1 MPARAA
7 VALALALAV
16 LSGSGL
22 AGCRRGASDGPTC
35 RQAGARF
42 DQLER
47 AQLAAAG
54 LPERERSHLEHLVA
68 PMRDAMIRACTE
80 HTWTAAARACFADA
94 VDRARFY
101 ACDSQ
106 LTPEQQ
112 ARLAAAAAK

>member
-7 VALALALAV
+7 VALALALAA
-16 LSGSGL
+16 L

-47 AQLAAAG
+47 GQLANAG
-54 LPERERSHLEHLVA
+54 LPADERTRLEHLVA

-80 HTWTAAARACFADA
+80 DKWAVPVRACFTDAADRTQFYTC
-94 VDRARFY
+94 DR
-101 ACDSQ
+101 Q